1 MRSDHLTRC
10 EGLPFVIWHDS
21 FDAGSCL
28 ATSSK
33 ARSSEPRVD
42 ESGAWGQLAIKNPA
56 DGGVTVKDKLVIRL
70 KIEPVLPERGERMC
84 NRSPQKRRQTPIEQL
99 GAVGL

>member
-1 MRSDHLTRC
+1 MSQ
-10 EGLPFVIWHDS
+10 E
-21 FDAGSCL
+21 L
-28 ATSSK
+28 A
-33 ARSSEPRVD
+33 
-42 ESGAWGQLAIKNPA
+42 GQLAIKNPA